1 VRCVEFP
8 GVDVSSEVHTVAG
21 AWDMLLTILRLCAV
35 LWTPDMANFN
45 TKMQN
50 MSASQRPPSQL
61 NANGPS
67 SFQSSLSGDRGDF
80 DSREEDVDDCMQND
94 MMRMLLGE
102 SDERAD
108 PSGTRRTAPGK
119 MHDNV
124 ANMMMANA
132 QSDFLLVQSWI
143 QEAMPGQEG
152 VLVAGRF
159 RNEVQGF
166 GCRVLF
172 LAFSSA
178 GRFRAA
184 LCVCVCVC
192 AFVCG

>member
-1 VRCVEFP
+1 VRCVEFL
-8 GVDVSSEVHTVAG
+8 GVDVSSEVHNVAG
-21 AWDMLLTILRLCAV
+21 AWGMLLTTLLLCAV
-35 LWTPDMANFN
+35 LWTPDTANFN
-45 TKMQN
+45 AQMQN
-50 MSASQRPPSQL
+50 MSASQRPKSQL

-67 SFQSSLSGDRGDF
+67 SFQSSFSGDRGDF
-80 DSREEDVDDCMQND
+80 DSREEDVDDFMQKD

-102 SDERAD
+102 SDQRAD
-108 PSGTRRTAPGK
+108 RTRRTATGK
-119 MHDNV
+119 VHENV
-124 ANMMMANA
+124 ANMTMANA

-166 GCRVLF
+166 GYRVLC

-178 GRFRAA
+178 GRF
-184 LCVCVCVC
+184 
-192 AFVCG
+192 

>member
-1 VRCVEFP
+1 MRCVEFL
-8 GVDVSSEVHTVAG
+8 GVDVSSEVHNVAG
-21 AWDMLLTILRLCAV
+21 AWGMLLTTLLLCAV

-45 TKMQN
+45 AQMQN
-50 MSASQRPPSQL
+50 MSASQRPKSQL

-67 SFQSSLSGDRGDF
+67 SFQSSFSGDRGDF
-80 DSREEDVDDCMQND
+80 DSREEDVDDFMQKD

-102 SDERAD
+102 SDQRAD
-108 PSGTRRTAPGK
+108 RTRRTATGK
-119 MHDNV
+119 VHENV
-124 ANMMMANA
+124 ANMTMANA

-166 GCRVLF
+166 GYRVLC

-178 GRFRAA
+178 GRF
-184 LCVCVCVC
+184 
-192 AFVCG
+192 

>member
-1 VRCVEFP
+1 MRCVEFL
-8 GVDVSSEVHTVAG
+8 GVDVSSEVHNVAG
-21 AWDMLLTILRLCAV
+21 AWGMLLTTLLLCAV
-35 LWTPDMANFN
+35 LWTPDTANFN
-45 TKMQN
+45 AQMQN
-50 MSASQRPPSQL
+50 MSASQRPKSQL

-67 SFQSSLSGDRGDF
+67 SFQSSFSGDRGDF
-80 DSREEDVDDCMQND
+80 DSREEDVDDFMQKD

-102 SDERAD
+102 SDQRAD
-108 PSGTRRTAPGK
+108 RTRRTATGK
-119 MHDNV
+119 VHENV
-124 ANMMMANA
+124 ANMTMANA

-166 GCRVLF
+166 GYRVLC

-178 GRFRAA
+178 GRF
-184 LCVCVCVC
+184 
-192 AFVCG
+192 